1 MLKRIAGFL
10 LAVTFVFPL
19 TLAAQETNS
28 SISGIVKTAKGDP
41 LVGAT
46 VTATHVPT
54 GTVYRVATR
63 SGGRYN
69 LINLKPGGPYT
80 LVVSFVGFKDETLN
94 DVSLN
99 LGETSTQEFTLN
111 ESSSTL
117 TEVVVAGRKAP
128 TSGKGGT
135 ETSIGRDKMANLP
148 SVGRGLNDY
157 LKFTPQVKV
166 TGDGG
171 VAFAGQN
178 NRYNSF
184 FIDGANNTDIFGL
197 AASGTNGGQAGV
209 APISID
215 AIDQIQVILSPYDAQ
230 YGNFTGG
237 AVNAITKSGTNTV
250 TGSAWLYFRN
260 ENLTGKNPIA
270 TPKPGFPTVLENT
283 KAASFQNKLYGLRVG
298 GPIVKNKLFY
308 FLLAEFQRDERPQPF
323 NFQEYR
329 GNSKQDTIDLVAN
342 RLRNT
347 YGYEPGGYIDNPEKV
362 NRESVNAKIDWNINE
377 KNRFTLSYR
386 YNKGLR
392 YNTSSSGSTVINFYN
407 AGYLF
412 PNRTHSLSGEL
423 KSNFSGNSDNRLLVT
438 LTDELDDRGP
448 LGQDF
453 PRVII
458 FDGAGTINAGTE
470 NFSAANL
477 LKAKNLSV
485 FDAFKFY
492 RDKHTFT
499 IGTDNEF
506 NDVLNTFIRD
516 NYGTYTWNNA
526 KDFLNNAT
534 VRRYQRSFSLLD
546 NTTGD
551 NTKASAQFK
560 TMRVGFFATDE
571 IKANENLTVVL
582 GLRLDRTELLTK
594 PATDPFFNDTA
605 VAKISAYYDLKG
617 AKTGQVMDPRWMI
630 SPRIGFTYRLRDEGV
645 TIRGGMGIFAGRVP
659 LVWPGGAYNNTGVS
673 IGGVDLPTN
682 PATVPPPVFNP
693 DPFNQPTA
701 EQLGVNISNARG
713 QVDLVAKDFRLP
725 TVFRSSLAV
734 DKKFGNGW
742 TFTTEA
748 MFTKNIWEIQYENVN
763 ILPPIGKS
771 VSPDARNVYS
781 TGTGPTRI
789 PLRPNSTINPY
800 PGNVFLLSNNHGRRG
815 FSYNIT
821 FTIDKI
827 FRNGFAFNLNYTY
840 GESMALNEGTSSQNN
855 SQWRFIETVNGRN
868 FMELSRSDFS
878 LGHRINGYIS
888 KQFEYAHKNMSTSIT
903 FTYNGQSGNPMS
915 YVYRNS
921 PVNDDVFTTNASN
934 DLIYIPTT
942 ADLQSAIFLSN
953 TVSGVTYSAQQQ
965 KDLLNAYIEGDKY
978 LRNNRG
984 KMAERNGSRL
994 PFQHIIDMKLEQ
1006 KFRVKVGD
1014 RRYELALSYDVFNF
1028 TNMLNKDWGRT
1039 YFLSNDNFPL
1049 IQFAGYV
1056 SSSNL
1061 TPQYRYTPFAGKPWA
1076 TSTSLSPGLSARWLS
1091 QIGARLTF

>member
-1 MLKRIAGFL
+1 MLKRIAVFL
-10 LAVTFVFPL
+10 LAVLFVFPL
-19 TLAAQETNS
+19 SLSAQETNS
-28 SISGIVKTAKGDP
+28 SISGFVKTGKGEA

-54 GTVYRVATR
+54 GTVYRTATR
-63 SGGRYN
+63 TGGRYN

-80 LVVSFVGFKDETLN
+80 IVVSFVGFNDETLN
-94 DVSLN
+94 DINLT
-99 LGETSTQEFTLN
+99 LGETSTQEFSLA
-111 ESSSTL
+111 EKSSTL
-117 TEVVVAGRKAP
+117 TEVVVAGRSRP

-148 SVGRGLNDY
+148 SVGRGLNDF
-157 LKFTPQVKV
+157 LKFTPQAKV

-237 AVNAITKSGTNTV
+237 AVNAITKSGTNQIQ
-250 TGSAWLYFRN
+250 GSAWFYFRN
-260 ENLTGKNPIA
+260 ENLTGKSPVA
-270 TPKPGFPTVLENT
+270 TAKPGFPGVVERT
-283 KAASFQNKLYGLRVG
+283 KAAGFQNKMYGFRVG
-298 GPIVKNKLFY
+298 GPIIKNKLFY
-308 FLLAEFQRDERPQPF
+308 FFLAEWQRDQRPQPF
-323 NFQEYR
+323 NFDEYR
-329 GNSKQDTIDLVAN
+329 GGSNQATIDNIAN
-342 RLRNT
+342 RLRT
-347 YGYEPGGYIDNPEKV
+347 VYGYEPGGYIDNPEQV

-377 KNRFTLSYR
+377 KNRFAFSYR

-392 YNTSSSGSTVINFYN
+392 YNTTSSGPTSITFYN

-412 PNRTHSLSGEL
+412 PNRTHSFSGEL

-438 LTDELDDRGP
+438 VTDELDDRGP

-458 FDGAGTINAGTE
+458 FDGAGSINAGTE

-477 LKAKNLSV
+477 LKARNISI

-492 RDKHTFT
+492 RDRHTFT
-499 IGTDNEF
+499 VGTDNEF

-516 NYGTYTWNNA
+516 NYGTYTFNNA
-526 KDFLNNAT
+526 NDFLNNAT
-534 VRRYQRSFSLLD
+534 PRRFQRSFSILD

-560 TMRVGFFATDE
+560 TVRVGFFFTDE
-571 IKANENLTVVL
+571 IKVNDNLTFVL
-582 GLRLDRTELLTK
+582 GLRADRTELLTK

-605 VAKISAYYDLKG
+605 IAKISQYYDLKG
-617 AKTGQVMDPRWMI
+617 ARTGQVMDPKWLV

-645 TIRGGMGIFAGRVP
+645 TIRGGMGIFAGRIP

-673 IGGVDLPTN
+673 IGGVDLN
-682 PATVPPPVFNP
+682 PPAAGFTFNP
-693 DPFNQPTA
+693 DPFNQPNA
-701 EQLGVNISNARG
+701 EELGVNIANARG
-713 QVDLVAKDFRLP
+713 QVDLVAKDFKLP
-725 TVFRSSLAV
+725 TVFRSSLGV
-734 DKKFGNGW
+734 DKRFGDGW
-742 TFTTEA
+742 TFTTE
-748 MFTKNIWEIQYENVN
+748 MLFTKNIWEIQYENVN
-763 ILPPIGKS
+763 IMPPIGKALA
-771 VSPDARNVYS
+771 PDARSVYS

-815 FSYNIT
+815 FSYSLT
-821 FTIDKI
+821 FTLDKA

-840 GESMALNEGTSSQNN
+840 GESVALNEGTSSQNN

-868 FMELSRSDFS
+868 SMELSRSDFA

-888 KQFEYAHKNMSTSIT
+888 KQFEYANKKMVTSIT
-903 FTYNGQSGNPMS
+903 FTYNGQSGNPIS

-934 DLIYIPTT
+934 DLIYIPT
-942 ADLQSAIFLSN
+942 AAELSSSIFLTN
-953 TVSGVTYSAQQQ
+953 TVNGVTYSAQQQ
-965 KDLLNAYIEGDKY
+965 KDHLNAYIDGDKY

-984 KMAERNGSRL
+984 RMAERNGSRL
-994 PFQHIIDMKLEQ
+994 PFTHIIDMKLEQ
-1006 KFRVKVGD
+1006 KFRLKVGD
-1014 RRYELALSYDVFNF
+1014 RRYELALSYEVYNF

-1039 YFLSNDNFPL
+1039 WFLTNDNFPL

-1056 SSSNL
+1056 SASNL
-1061 TPQYRYTPFAGKPWA
+1061 TPQYRFTPFTGDPWA
-1076 TSTSLSPGLSARWLS
+1076 VSTSLSPGLSARWLS
-1091 QIGARLTF
+1091 QLGARITF